1 MPKRGEKNVLPIG
14 ICTCPPSP
22 STLNRRSAS
31 ASLET
36 ESERETPWNEGLP
49 MQLPSE
55 AMTSVSPRRIDAC
68 MILFSEPGGT
78 MPGGGGSGLSLKRII
93 MSSSAPSACL

>member
-1 MPKRGEKNVLPIG
+1 
-14 ICTCPPSP
+14 
-22 STLNRRSAS
+22 
-31 ASLET
+31 
-36 ESERETPWNEGLP
+36 